1 MNSDAGPLGIIL
13 TLVPFLI
20 IATGYTATAWF
31 IHRRWRLLGLVVLW
45 VFCSA
50 ASGYVSI
57 AVACPLAFTCAVP
70 ASEAAYL
77 KHVGLFYAL
86 VDAVGFAGATA
97 VVLQYSR
104 SAGGDRLRATG
115 LVAGTLA
122 TLAGWILAWVIVPKP
137 FSW

>member
-1 MNSDAGPLGIIL
+1 MNSAGPFGLIL

-20 IATGYTATAWF
+20 IAAGYTATAWF

-45 VFCSA
+45 VCCSA
-50 ASGYVSI
+50 AYGYVSI
-57 AVACPLAFTCAVP
+57 GLICPLVFRCTVA

-86 VDAVGFAGATA
+86 VGAVGFAGATA
-97 VVLQYSR
+97 VVLRYSR
-104 SAGGDRLRATG
+104 SAGGDRLRAAG

-137 FSW
+137 FLW